1 MYLRIMREA
10 GATNPAPSRK
20 PIVVPRRSPGV
31 LQRCGSGRCL
41 PGACDHSDESVLSR
55 SAIGVGPE
63 FVPPIVSEVLASPGR
78 PLEPIVRMD
87 METSFR
93 HDFSQV
99 RVHTDAMAAT
109 SAQAVD
115 ALAYTVG
122 NDIVFGSGRYDPHTT
137 LGHRL
142 LAHELTHVMQQGPT
156 TSRPSSLRVGATN
169 DALEQLA
176 DQAAAKPSAVS
187 VASAMVPRQGDVV
200 RRQQTRGPA
209 ATLDEQARAI
219 IAAASDETVPA
230 EKRAVQVVRSI
241 LNTYFPSDA
250 ALVEDI
256 VFVEKT
262 AELETPPVRP
272 GPAAPT
278 ARSKIIV
285 GKNFLSGT
293 TAQGF
298 ASRVLQVDHELEHIR
313 QYRRGM
319 GGAADKPLRE
329 FLAHRREAL
338 EPTLPGT
345 GSVPHSNRVEHIDE
359 ALRNYCLFT
368 TELQARFESER
379 DELVNARARHMATGR
394 VSDKLPK
401 QPPACSVR

>member
-1 MYLRIMREA
+1 
-10 GATNPAPSRK
+10 
-20 PIVVPRRSPGV
+20 
-31 LQRCGSGRCL
+31 
-41 PGACDHSDESVLSR
+41 
-55 SAIGVGPE
+55 
-63 FVPPIVSEVLASPGR
+63 
-78 PLEPIVRMD
+78 MD

-122 NDIVFGSGRYDPHTT
+122 NDIVFGNGRYDPHTT

-142 LAHELTHVMQQGPT
+142 LAHELTHVVQQGPT
-156 TSRPSSLRVGATN
+156 TSRPSSLRLGATN
-169 DALEQLA
+169 DALEQMA

-187 VASAMVPRQGDVV
+187 VAPAMVPRQGDVV

-209 ATLDEQARAI
+209 AILDQQARAI
-219 IAAASDETVPA
+219 IAAANDETVPP

-241 LNTYFPSDA
+241 LKTYFPSDA
-250 ALVEDI
+250 ALVKDI
-256 VFVEKT
+256 VFIEKT
-262 AELETPPVRP
+262 AALETPSVRP
-272 GPAAPT
+272 GPGAPT

-293 TAQGF
+293 TAQNF

-319 GGAADKPLRE
+319 GGEADKPLRE

-338 EPTLPGT
+338 EPALPGT
-345 GSVPHSNRVEHIDE
+345 GSVQHSNRVDHIDE

-368 TELQARFESER
+368 PELQARFKSER
-379 DELVNARARHMATGR
+379 DELVNARARHVATGR

>member
-1 MYLRIMREA
+1 MYLRIMREP
-10 GATNPAPSRK
+10 GATSPVPSRK
-20 PIVVPRRSPGV
+20 PIVVPRRPPGL
-31 LQRCGSGRCL
+31 LQRCGGRRCP
-41 PGACDHSDESVLSR
+41 PGACDHSDEPVLAR

-63 FVPPIVSEVLASPGR
+63 FVPPIVSEVLASSGR

-87 METSFR
+87 METRFR

-109 SAQAVD
+109 SAQAVE

-122 NDIVFGSGRYDPHTT
+122 NNIVFGNGQYDPQTT
-137 LGHRL
+137 QGRRL
-142 LAHELTHVMQQGPT
+142 LAHELTHVMQQGPL
-156 TSRPSSLRVGATN
+156 TSRPSSLRLGATN
-169 DALEQLA
+169 DALEQMA
-176 DQAAAKPSAVS
+176 DQVAAKPSAVS
-187 VASAMVPRQGDVV
+187 VAPAAVPRQGDVV
-200 RRQQTRGPA
+200 RRQQTRAPA
-209 ATLDEQARAI
+209 ATLDERARAI
-219 IAAASDETVPA
+219 IAAASDETVLP

-241 LNTYFPSDA
+241 LITYFPADA

-262 AELETPPVRP
+262 AGLATPPVRP
-272 GPAAPT
+272 GPAAAT
-278 ARSKIIV
+278 ARSKIEV
-285 GKNFLSGT
+285 GKTFLSGT
-293 TAQGF
+293 TAQNF

-319 GGAADKPLRE
+319 GAEADKPLRE

-338 EPTLPGT
+338 EPALPET
-345 GSVPHSNRVEHIDE
+345 GSVQHSNRVEHIDE

-368 TELQARFESER
+368 PELQARFKSER
-379 DELVNARARHMATGR
+379 DELVNARAGHMATGR